1 MVISREK
8 PDGSDSD
15 SDGSISSRE
24 SSVEIILPASRNT
37 QPSTCP
43 SQQTE
48 TANHH
53 KTNSQLPQLS
63 SDKDDENIY
72 ASGWIKRR
80 MGEYDRIMSMLT
92 SKESF
97 VWGFVSESRI
107 PRRRGYQTWGKGK
120 GCQHTILPYFSKNCM
135 NLRKFGVIVSTHQGH
150 TLDPPR
156 LSFLLLF

>member
-8 PDGSDSD
+8 PDDSDSD

-37 QPSTCP
+37 QPSGCP

-48 TANHH
+48 TANHR

-63 SDKDDENIY
+63 CDKDDENGY
-72 ASGWIKRR
+72 ARGWIKKRLD
-80 MGEYDRIMSMLT
+80 EYDRIMSMFT

-97 VWGFVSESRI
+97 VIEVFEDFCCFQISI
-107 PRRRGYQTWGKGK
+107 K
-120 GCQHTILPYFSKNCM
+120 
-135 NLRKFGVIVSTHQGH
+135 
-150 TLDPPR
+150 
-156 LSFLLLF
+156 